1 MQRDPPQIKTQE
13 DGVES
18 FVVDVSDSMFDFKQT
33 FVFEWCMV
41 ECEFENG
48 HQRELCWKEIGL

>member
-48 HQRELCWKEIGL
+48 HQRELC